1 MATSISSRPWQQH
14 YPAGV
19 STTINYREAPLY
31 SLLEDAAAA
40 HPDLP
45 AIRFYTTR
53 LNYAQLWAQAQRFAA
68 VLAALGVAK
77 GDRVAL
83 MLPNCPQYVIAYYGT
98 LRSGGVVAQI
108 NPLYT
113 PRELE
118 HLLRDSGAETIVVAD
133 VLYPVVQAV
142 KSVQLKRVLVA
153 TLKGDVPLGPEAR
166 RFEELL
172 AQTTAAPRS
181 EP

>member
-14 YPAGV
+14 YPPGV
-19 STTINYREAPLY
+19 PTSIDYREAPLY

-45 AIRFYTTR
+45 AVRFYATR
-53 LNYAQLWAQAQRFAA
+53 LNYAQLWAQVQQFAA
-68 VLAALGVAK
+68 VLAGLGVTK

-98 LRSGGVVAQI
+98 LRAGGVVAQI

-118 HLLRDSGAETIVVAD
+118 HLLRDSGAETIVW
-133 VLYPVVQAV
+133 PTC
-142 KSVQLKRVLVA
+142 SIRSSRRSRVSRCSA
-153 TLKGDVPLGPEAR
+153 SS
-166 RFEELL
+166 LL
-172 AQTTAAPRS
+172 L
-181 EP
+181 